1 MVYHDLDWLFAI
13 GTIFFLLSVWGI
25 GANDVANSYATSV
38 SSRSLTLIQAGVLAT
53 ITEFIGAIA
62 LGQQV
67 TSTIRS
73 GVFSIDRFLDSPGVL
88 IMAMVVAEIGSSIW
102 LAVCTYLGFPVS
114 TTQSIVGAL
123 IGVAIASDL
132 PVHWGWKSQSVSQ
145 IAASWGIAPV
155 LAAGFGAIIFT
166 SIRLLVHSR
175 QDPMK
180 WALRVLPF
188 YYAFTAAILALFIV
202 VSGGHGIPKPEDLGA
217 GKACGIVLGVFAGV
231 WVISAVF
238 FVPYYWRSLVKEDH
252 RLRFWHIPMGPLL
265 WKDNYT
271 LYFPGNPEKG
281 IVPNYYESELAADA
295 NEKGS
300 PESIHSRTEGQ
311 QSTLASPAI
320 EPLKGDH
327 DDIQPNPQQADARI
341 AEKNQKEL
349 RAVDTL
355 PWAHPK
361 RIFATVKLVFTYGIT
376 RDVIHHQSRGLD
388 HIHQRA
394 PVFDNK
400 VEHLWTTAQVCSAM
414 IMSIS
419 HGANDLSNAIG
430 PFTTEYMTWQ
440 SGQSMTKT
448 DTPTWIKAVG
458 GLGLGFGF
466 WTFGYHIMRNLGNRI
481 TKHSPTRG
489 FSMELAAAITVLL
502 ASRLGLP
509 VSTTQC
515 ITGAVIGVALVNMDF
530 RSINWKQL
538 GKIFFG
544 WVLTLPCA
552 GLISGIIMGMALNV
566 PQWGR

>member
-1 MVYHDLDWLFAI
+1 MAVYHDLDWLFAV
-13 GTIFFLLSVWGI
+13 GTLFFILSVWGI

-38 SSRSLTLIQAGVLAT
+38 SSRSLTLIQAGILAT

-73 GVFSIDRFLDSPGVL
+73 GVFSVDRFLDSPGVL
-88 IMAMVVAEIGSSIW
+88 IMAMVVAEVGSSIW
-102 LAVCTYLGFPVS
+102 LTVCTYLGFPVS

-123 IGVAIASDL
+123 IGVAIAAEL

-145 IAASWGIAPV
+145 IAASWGIAP
-155 LAAGFGAIIFT
+155 LISAAFGAIIFT

-175 QDPMK
+175 EDPMK

-188 YYAFTAAILALFIV
+188 YYAITAAILALFIV
-202 VSGGHGIPKPEDLGA
+202 VSGGHGIPKLEVLGA
-217 GKACGIVLGVFAGV
+217 GKACGIVIGVFAGV

-238 FVPYYWRSLVKEDH
+238 FVPYYWRSLVKGDS

-271 LYFPGNPEKG
+271 LYFPGNPDKS
-281 IVPNYYESELAADA
+281 IVPNYYESDL
-295 NEKGS
+295 KGETDTLRS
-300 PESIHSRTEGQ
+300 GSATEGQ
-311 QSTLASPAI
+311 ESTFTTPEI
-320 EPLKGDH
+320 EPLKGDPSAAEN
-327 DDIQPNPQQADARI
+327 DARRADARI
-341 AEKNQKEL
+341 AEKHQKEL
-349 RAVDTL
+349 QALDTL
-355 PWAHPK
+355 PWIHPK
-361 RIFATVKLVFTYGIT
+361 RIFATLKLVFTYGIT
-376 RDVIHHQSRGLD
+376 RDVIHHQSKGLD

-419 HGANDLSNAIG
+419 HGANDVSNAIG
-430 PFTTEYMTWQ
+430 PFTTEYMTWH
-440 SGQSMTKT
+440 SGKASTKT
-448 DTPTWIKAVG
+448 DTPIWIKAVG

-466 WTFGYHIMRNLGNRI
+466 WTFGYHIMRSLGNRI
-481 TKHSPTRG
+481 TKHTPTRG
-489 FSMELAAAITVLL
+489 YSSELGAALCVLL

-509 VSTTQC
+509 ISTTQC
-515 ITGAVIGVALVNMDF
+515 ITGAVLGVGLANMDL

-538 GKIFFG
+538 GKIFLG

-566 PQWGR
+566 PTWGR

>member
-1 MVYHDLDWLFAI
+1 MAVYHDLDWLFAV
-13 GTIFFLLSVWGI
+13 GTLFFILSVWGI

-38 SSRSLTLIQAGVLAT
+38 SSRSLTLIQAGILAT

-73 GVFSIDRFLDSPGVL
+73 GVFSVDRFLDSPGVL
-88 IMAMVVAEIGSSIW
+88 IMAMVVAEVGSSIW
-102 LAVCTYLGFPVS
+102 LTVCTYLGFPVS

-123 IGVAIASDL
+123 IGVAIAAEL

-145 IAASWGIAPV
+145 IAASWGIAP
-155 LAAGFGAIIFT
+155 LISAAFGAIIFT

-175 QDPMK
+175 EDPMK
-180 WALRVLPF
+180 WALR
-188 YYAFTAAILALFIV
+188 ALFIV
-202 VSGGHGIPKPEDLGA
+202 VSGGHGIPKLEDLGA
-217 GKACGIVLGVFAGV
+217 GKACGIVIGVFAGV

-238 FVPYYWRSLVKEDH
+238 FVPYYWRSLVKGDS

-271 LYFPGNPEKG
+271 LYFPGNPDKN
-281 IVPNYYESELAADA
+281 IVPNYYESDM
-295 NEKGS
+295 KGETDTLRS
-300 PESIHSRTEGQ
+300 GSATEGQ
-311 QSTLASPAI
+311 ESTLATPEI
-320 EPLKGDH
+320 EPLKGDPSAAEN
-327 DDIQPNPQQADARI
+327 DTRRADASI
-341 AEKNQKEL
+341 AEKHQKEL
-349 RAVDTL
+349 QALDTL
-355 PWAHPK
+355 PWIHPK
-361 RIFATVKLVFTYGIT
+361 RIFATLKLVFTYGIT
-376 RDVIHHQSRGLD
+376 RDVIHHQSMGLD

-419 HGANDLSNAIG
+419 HGANDVSNAIG
-430 PFTTEYMTWQ
+430 PFTTEYMTWH
-440 SGQSMTKT
+440 SGKTSTKT
-448 DTPTWIKAVG
+448 DTPIWIKAVG

-466 WTFGYHIMRNLGNRI
+466 WTFGYHIMRSLGNRI

-489 FSMELAAAITVLL
+489 FSMELSAALTVLL

-515 ITGAVIGVALVNMDF
+515 ITGAVLGVALVNMDL

-566 PQWGR
+566 PTWGR